1 MILNVHHAQ
10 DNTERILALQVLDS
24 RVNVLGMEAM
34 ILQAQEEGTR
44 RHPEDIIGWYIAV
57 FPGQRLD
64 LFQER
69 IALLSWR
76 DNDGGWAGSSGQC
89 LRLWLLHSRFGSR
102 RGGTLSVHALLLSD
116 RCYMLMWKWML
127 TRARGRGRGMRCVQ
141 GSGGGSGSRHGR
153 SRPTRPVIFDLI
165 RHVQVCCFRFWS
177 WCCGSMH
184 SRCGPAVEW

>member
-1 MILNVHHAQ
+1 MLVGLEQLQVSCTFGSRPAENDGDIVDDTRLAQFLQALLVILNVHHAQ
-10 DNTERILALQVLDS
+10 DNTERVLALQVLDS

-76 DNDGGWAGSSGQC
+76 DNYGGWTRSSGQC
-89 LRLWLLHSRFGSR
+89 LRLWLLHSRLGSR
-102 RGGTLSVHALLLSD
+102 RGATLSVHALLLSD
-116 RCYMLMWKWML
+116 RCYMLMWMWMLML
-127 TRARGRGRGMRCVQ
+127 TRA
-141 GSGGGSGSRHGR
+141 
-153 SRPTRPVIFDLI
+153 
-165 RHVQVCCFRFWS
+165 
-177 WCCGSMH
+177 
-184 SRCGPAVEW
+184 